1 MALVARKNV
10 DESWADAVTR
20 AAAAKGCADQG
31 LMAFEARKA
40 AGYKEYEAAY
50 LALQECNCL
59 DVVDLPGDPQQPP
72 IEAESD
78 QIEPPGS

>member
-1 MALVARKNV
+1 MALVAKKNV
-10 DESWADAVTR
+10 DESWADAIIRLTS
-20 AAAAKGCADQG
+20 ANGSADQG
-31 LMAFEARKA
+31 LAAFEARKA

-50 LALQECNCL
+50 LALQECDCL
-59 DVVDLPGDPQQPP
+59 DVVNLPGDPQQLP